1 MSDIFLD
8 RRTHDIV
15 IGSYDLPVVRGIDLI
30 RQRLKQR
37 LLTILSEWFLN
48 TEIGLPWFQE
58 LSQKGIDDDR
68 VTALIMRVIA
78 ETEGVDEI
86 VEFELDLNRRDRRL
100 QVDFRVTSSEGEIA
114 LEIAI

>member
-15 IGSYDLPVVRGIDLI
+15 IGAYDLPIVRGVDLI
-30 RQRLKQR
+30 RQCLKQR
-37 LLTILSEWFLN
+37 LLTILGEWFLN

-58 LSQKGIDDDR
+58 LSQKGIEDDR

-78 ETEGVDEI
+78 ETEGVTEV
-86 VEFELDLNRRDRRL
+86 VEFDLSLDRAARRL
-100 QVDFRVTSSEGEIA
+100 NVDFRVTSPEGEIA
-114 LEIAI
+114 VELAI